1 MPTTQVVQ
9 TLNQPSHAVDIAAV
23 KLAAAKTVNASAT
36 TAHGVTVE
44 SIAGSYTQVGGHST
58 VIHLLVRT

>member
-9 TLNQPSHAVDIAAV
+9 TIAQPSGSVDLAAV
-23 KLAAAKTVNASAT
+23 KLAAAKVVNSSAT

-44 SIAGSYTQVGGHST
+44 SIAGSYTQTGGHST